1 MTKQNVPAPS
11 FAAGPTNRLVSAR
24 VGLRRV
30 ASHATGLVALAALA
44 TLSFAACGSDP
55 TSASEQ
61 PGSSADASSLA
72 CPTGRLS
79 AEGSS
84 AQANA
89 ITEVI
94 VDYNAECGDQATIE
108 YNPTGSGAG
117 IKSFYNGLVD
127 FAGSDSALKTEQ
139 KDGVIEADKAKER
152 CQNNPAWNLPMV
164 VGPVAFA
171 YNLDGVDKLVLNA
184 ETLAE
189 IFNGSIKTWNDPK
202 IAKLNSGAQLPAA
215 NITVFFRSDES
226 GTTENTTK
234 FLSKAGNGAWKDEPA
249 KAWTGTGEG
258 KNKSS
263 GVAEATANTKNSITY
278 IEWSYAKDND
288 LSTAQLDSGNG
299 PVELTG
305 DAVAKAVSEAKIK
318 GSGNDLN
325 LDLKYSKTKSGAY
338 PALLVTYEIVCSKG
352 LAADKTAIVK
362 DFLTYFST
370 ADAQQKLPDLGYAPL
385 PSELQSKVQTAVA
398 AIQ

>member
-1 MTKQNVPAPS
+1 MAKQNYATRPM
-11 FAAGPTNRLVSAR
+11 NRLVSSRA
-24 VGLRRV
+24 GKF
-30 ASHATGLVALAALA
+30 AALAALA
-44 TLSFAACGSDP
+44 ALSLTACGSDP
-55 TSASEQ
+55 TSASEPAGAE
-61 PGSSADASSLA
+61 PGSSANASGLA
-72 CPTGRLS
+72 CPAGKIS

-94 VDYNAECGDQATIE
+94 ADYNAECGDKATIE

-127 FAGSDSALKTEQ
+127 FAGSDSALKTEM

-164 VGPVAFA
+164 VGPIAFA
-171 YNLDGVDKLVLNA
+171 YNIDGVDKLVLNA
-184 ETLAE
+184 EVLSG
-189 IFNGSIKTWNDPK
+189 IFNGTIKTWNDPK
-202 IAKLNSGAQLPAA
+202 IAKLNSGAKLPAA

-234 FLSKAGNGAWKDEPA
+234 FLSNAGNGVWKDEPA

-263 GVAEATANTKNSITY
+263 GVAEATAGTKNSITY
-278 IEWSYAKDND
+278 IEWSYAKDNN
-288 LSTAQLDSGNG
+288 LPTAQLDSGNG
-299 PVELTG
+299 PVELSG
-305 DAVAKAVSEAKIK
+305 DAVAKAVSEAKVK
-318 GSGNDLN
+318 GSGNDLS
-325 LDLKYSKTKSGAY
+325 LDLKYSGTKAGAY

-362 DFLTYFST
+362 DFLTYFSS
-370 ADAQQKLPDLGYAPL
+370 ADAQGKLPDLGYAPL
-385 PSELQSKVQTAVA
+385 PSGLQSKVKAAVT

>member
-1 MTKQNVPAPS
+1 MTL
-11 FAAGPTNRLVSAR
+11 NRLVSSR
-24 VGLRRV
+24 
-30 ASHATGLVALAALA
+30 ASKLAALAALA
-44 TLSFAACGSDP
+44 TLSLTGCGSDP
-55 TSASEQ
+55 TSASQ
-61 PGSSADASSLA
+61 PAASEAGGSANASGLA
-72 CPTGRLS
+72 CPAGKLS

-94 VDYNAECGDQATIE
+94 ADYNAECGDKATIE

-127 FAGSDSALKTEQ
+127 FAGSDSALKTEAV
-139 KDGVIEADKAKER
+139 DGVVEADKAKER
-152 CQNNPAWNLPMV
+152 CQGNPAWNLPMV

-171 YNLDGVDKLVLNA
+171 YNIDGVDKLVLNA
-184 ETLAE
+184 EVLAK
-189 IFNGSIKTWNDPK
+189 IFNGTIKTWDDPN
-202 IAKLNSGAQLPAA
+202 IAKLNPKAKLPSA

-234 FLSKAGNGAWKDEPA
+234 FLYNAGNGAWKEQPA

-263 GVAEATANTKNSITY
+263 GVAEAAANTKNSITY
-278 IEWSYAKDND
+278 IEWSYAKDNN
-288 LSTAQLDSGNG
+288 LKMAQLDSGNG

-305 DAVAKAVSEAKIK
+305 DSVAKAVSEAKVK
-318 GSGNDLN
+318 GSGNDLS
-325 LDLKYSKTKSGAY
+325 LDLKYSGTKSGAY

-362 DFLTYFST
+362 DFLTYFSST
-370 ADAQQKLPDLGYAPL
+370 DAQQKLPDLGYAPL
-385 PSELQSKVQTAVA
+385 PSGLQSKVKTAVA

>member
-1 MTKQNVPAPS
+1 MTM
-11 FAAGPTNRLVSAR
+11 NRLVSSR
-24 VGLRRV
+24 
-30 ASHATGLVALAALA
+30 ATQLAALAALA
-44 TLSFAACGSDP
+44 TLSLTACGSDP
-55 TSASEQ
+55 TSAGEPAGGAE
-61 PGSSADASSLA
+61 PGSSANASGLA
-72 CPTGRLS
+72 CPEGRLS

-89 ITEVI
+89 INEVI
-94 VDYNAECGDQATIE
+94 VNYNAACGDQATIE

-127 FAGSDSALKTEQ
+127 LAGSDSVLKTEE

-164 VGPVAFA
+164 VGPIAFA
-171 YNLDGVDKLVLNA
+171 YNVDGVDKLVLNA
-184 ETLAE
+184 EVLAE
-189 IFNGSIKTWNDPK
+189 IFKGTIKTWNDPK
-202 IAKLNSGAQLPAA
+202 IAKLNSGAELPSA

-234 FLSKAGNGAWKDEPA
+234 FLSKAGNGAWTDEPA
-249 KAWTGTGEG
+249 KAWSGIGEG

-278 IEWSYAKDND
+278 IEWSYAKDNN
-288 LSTAQLDSGNG
+288 LSMAQLDSGNG
-299 PVELTG
+299 AVELTG
-305 DAVAKAVSEAKIK
+305 ASVAKAVAEAKVK
-318 GSGNDLN
+318 GNGNDLS
-325 LDLKYSKTKSGAY
+325 LDLKYAGTEAGAY

-362 DFLTYFST
+362 DVLTFFSST
-370 ADAQQKLPDLGYAPL
+370 DEQSKLEELGYAPL
-385 PSELQSKVQTAVA
+385 PSDLQSKVQAAVA

>member
-1 MTKQNVPAPS
+1 MTM
-11 FAAGPTNRLVSAR
+11 NRLVSSR
-24 VGLRRV
+24 
-30 ASHATGLVALAALA
+30 ATQLAALAALA
-44 TLSFAACGSDP
+44 TLSLTACGSDP
-55 TSASEQ
+55 TSAGEPAGGAE
-61 PGSSADASSLA
+61 PGSSANASGLA
-72 CPTGRLS
+72 CPEGRLS

-89 ITEVI
+89 INEVI
-94 VDYNAECGDQATIE
+94 VNYNAACGDQATIE

-127 FAGSDSALKTEQ
+127 FAGSDSVLKTEE

-164 VGPVAFA
+164 VGPIAFA
-171 YNLDGVDKLVLNA
+171 YNVDGVDKLVLNA
-184 ETLAE
+184 EVLAE
-189 IFNGSIKTWNDPK
+189 IFKGTIKTWNDPK
-202 IAKLNSGAQLPAA
+202 IAKLNSGAELPSA

-234 FLSKAGNGAWKDEPA
+234 FLSKAGNGAWTDEPA
-249 KAWTGTGEG
+249 KAWSGIGEG

-278 IEWSYAKDND
+278 IEWSYAKDNN
-288 LSTAQLDSGNG
+288 LSMAQLDSGNG
-299 PVELTG
+299 AVELTG
-305 DAVAKAVSEAKIK
+305 ASVAKAVAEAKVK
-318 GSGNDLN
+318 GNGNDLS
-325 LDLKYSKTKSGAY
+325 LDLKYAGTEAGAY

-362 DFLTYFST
+362 DVLTFFSST
-370 ADAQQKLPDLGYAPL
+370 DEQSKLEEMGYAPL
-385 PSELQSKVQTAVA
+385 PSDLQSKVQAAVA

>member
-1 MTKQNVPAPS
+1 MTM
-11 FAAGPTNRLVSAR
+11 NRLVSSR
-24 VGLRRV
+24 
-30 ASHATGLVALAALA
+30 ASKLAALAALA
-44 TLSFAACGSDP
+44 TLSLAACGSDP
-55 TSASEQ
+55 TSASEPAGAE
-61 PGSSADASSLA
+61 PGSSANASGLTCA
-72 CPTGRLS
+72 AGKLS

-94 VDYNAECGDQATIE
+94 ADYNAQCGDKATIE

-127 FAGSDSALKTEQ
+127 FAGSDSALKTEE

-164 VGPVAFA
+164 VGPIAFA
-171 YNLDGVDKLVLNA
+171 YNIGGVDKLVLNA
-184 ETLAE
+184 EVLSE
-189 IFNGSIKTWNDPK
+189 IFNGTIKTWNDPK
-202 IAKLNSGAQLPAA
+202 IAKLNSGVELPSA

-234 FLSKAGNGAWKDEPA
+234 FLSKAGKGAWKSEPA

-263 GVAEATANTKNSITY
+263 GVADATASTKNSITY
-278 IEWSYAKDND
+278 IEWSYAKDNN
-288 LSTAQLDSGNG
+288 LSMAQLDSGNG
-299 PVELTG
+299 PVELSG
-305 DAVAKAVSEAKIK
+305 EAVAKAVSEAKVK
-318 GSGNDLN
+318 GSGNDLS
-325 LDLKYSKTKSGAY
+325 LDLKYAGTKSGAY
-338 PALLVTYEIVCSKG
+338 PALLVTYEIACSKG

-362 DFLTYFST
+362 DFLTYFSST
-370 ADAQQKLPDLGYAPL
+370 ESQSKLEDLGYAPL
-385 PSELQSKVQTAVA
+385 PSALQSKVKAAVA

>member
-1 MTKQNVPAPS
+1 MAKQNYATRPMNRFVCSRAGK
-11 FAAGPTNRLVSAR
+11 FA
-24 VGLRRV
+24 
-30 ASHATGLVALAALA
+30 ALAALA
-44 TLSFAACGSDP
+44 TLSLTACGSDP
-55 TSASEQ
+55 TSASEPAGAE
-61 PGSSADASSLA
+61 PGSSANASGLA
-72 CPTGRLS
+72 CPAGKIS

-94 VDYNAECGDQATIE
+94 ADYNAECGDGATIE

-127 FAGSDSALKTEQ
+127 FAGSDSALKTEM
-139 KDGVIEADKAKER
+139 KDGVVEADKAKER

-164 VGPVAFA
+164 VGPIAFA
-171 YNLDGVDKLVLNA
+171 YNIDGVDKLVLNA
-184 ETLAE
+184 EVLSE
-189 IFNGSIKTWNDPK
+189 IFNGTIKTWNDPK
-202 IAKLNSGAQLPAA
+202 IAKLNSGAKLPAA

-263 GVAEATANTKNSITY
+263 GVAEATAGTKNSITY
-278 IEWSYAKDND
+278 IEWSYAKDNN
-288 LSTAQLDSGNG
+288 LPMAQLDSGKG
-299 PVELTG
+299 PVELSG
-305 DAVAKAVSEAKIK
+305 DAVAKAVSEAKVK
-318 GSGNDLN
+318 GSGNDLS
-325 LDLKYSKTKSGAY
+325 LDLKYSGTKAGAY

-362 DFLTYFST
+362 DFLTYFSS
-370 ADAQQKLPDLGYAPL
+370 ADAQGKLPDLGYAPL
-385 PSELQSKVQTAVA
+385 PSDLQSKVTAAVA

>member
-1 MTKQNVPAPS
+1 MTM
-11 FAAGPTNRLVSAR
+11 NRLVSSR
-24 VGLRRV
+24 VTQL
-30 ASHATGLVALAALA
+30 AALAALA
-44 TLSFAACGSDP
+44 TLSLTACGSDP
-55 TSASEQ
+55 TSANAQGGGAE
-61 PGSSADASSLA
+61 PGSSANASGLGCA
-72 CPTGRLS
+72 AGKLS

-94 VDYNAECGDQATIE
+94 ADYNAECGDKATIE

-127 FAGSDSALKTEQ
+127 FAGSDSALKTQ
-139 KDGVIEADKAKER
+139 AVDGVVEADKAKER
-152 CQNNPAWNLPMV
+152 CQGNPAWNLPMV

-171 YNLDGVDKLVLNA
+171 YNVDGLDKLVLNA
-184 ETLAE
+184 ETLAQ
-189 IFNGSIKTWNDPK
+189 IFNGTIKTWNDPK
-202 IAKLNSGAQLPAA
+202 IAKLNPDAKLPSA

-234 FLSKAGNGAWKDEPA
+234 FLKSAGNGAWKDEPA

-263 GVAEATANTKNSITY
+263 GVAEATASTKNSITY
-278 IEWSYAKDND
+278 IEWSYAKDNN
-288 LSTAQLDSGNG
+288 LSMAQLDSGNG

-305 DAVAKAVSEAKIK
+305 ESVAKAVSEAKVK
-318 GSGNDLN
+318 GTDNDLS
-325 LDLKYSKTKSGAY
+325 LELKYSDTQKGAY

-352 LAADKTAIVK
+352 LAPESTAILK
-362 DFLTYFST
+362 DFLTYFSST
-370 ADAQQKLPDLGYAPL
+370 DAQKKLPDLGYAPL
-385 PSELQSKVQTAVA
+385 PSDLQSKVQASVA

>member
-1 MTKQNVPAPS
+1 MAKQNYARGPMKRLAS
-11 FAAGPTNRLVSAR
+11 SRAGKFA
-24 VGLRRV
+24 
-30 ASHATGLVALAALA
+30 ALAALA
-44 TLSFAACGSDP
+44 TFSLAACGSDP
-55 TSASEQ
+55 TSASEPAGAE
-61 PGSSADASSLA
+61 PGSSANASGLA
-72 CPTGRLS
+72 CPAGKIS

-94 VDYNAECGDQATIE
+94 ADYNAECGDKATIE

-127 FAGSDSALKTEQ
+127 FAGSDSALKTEE

-164 VGPVAFA
+164 VGPIAFA
-171 YNLDGVDKLVLNA
+171 YNIDGVDKLVLNA
-184 ETLAE
+184 EVLSE
-189 IFNGSIKTWNDPK
+189 IFNGTIKTWNDPK
-202 IAKLNSGAQLPAA
+202 IAKLNSGAKLPSA

-263 GVAEATANTKNSITY
+263 GVAEATAGTKNSITY
-278 IEWSYAKDND
+278 IEWSYAKDNH
-288 LSTAQLDSGNG
+288 LPTAQLDSGNG
-299 PVELTG
+299 PVELSG
-305 DAVAKAVSEAKIK
+305 DAVAKAVSEAKVK
-318 GSGNDLN
+318 GSGNDLS
-325 LDLKYSKTKSGAY
+325 LDLKYSGTKAGAY

-352 LAADKTAIVK
+352 LAADKTSIVK
-362 DFLTYFST
+362 DFLTYFSS
-370 ADAQQKLPDLGYAPL
+370 ADAQGKLPDLGYAPL
-385 PSELQSKVQTAVA
+385 PSGLQSKVTTAVA